1 MAHLEVRNPVAC
13 AKVGTTALT
22 PRLSDL
28 RNKRIAL
35 WWNSK
40 AGGDVALRRVGE
52 LLKERFS
59 GTQVEFIRANPTG
72 AKAEIERGR
81 TFDGVIFGTAD

>member
-1 MAHLEVRNPVAC
+1 MANLEVRNPVAR
-13 AKVGTTALT
+13 AKVGTTALA

-28 RNKRIAL
+28 KTKRIAL

-40 AGGDVALRRVGE
+40 AGGDIALKRVGE
-52 LLKERFS
+52 LIRERYQH
-59 GTQVEFIRANPTG
+59 TEVEFIRANPTG
-72 AKAEIERGR
+72 SKAELERGQ